1 MSHTSRLGFGME
13 TAFASILEGI
23 IEQSNAF
30 DVDVVALSEDG
41 LVWAITDGV
50 LLAINTNIKLG
61 IISTKA
67 EKIEKIFY
75 CPLFSEHC

>member
-30 DVDVVALSEDG
+30 DVDVVALSEEG
-41 LVWAITDGV
+41 WSGQLPMV
-50 LLAINTNIKLG
+50 
-61 IISTKA
+61 
-67 EKIEKIFY
+67 Y
-75 CPLFSEHC
+75 Y